1 MRCAPGSMRVGKRCE
16 RFGAAAS
23 VGSSRHKDGRDLGPG
38 SKTVQNPSPA
48 WQRRRMRN
56 RMQGD
61 GQTAALEISC
71 SQLFEPR
78 SRESRVALSLFM
90 IMNRLLLTVTR
101 RAPTRCRVAAVCPR
115 LPSLSSLVLPHRT
128 HGNGHHRG
136 LSASALPSQP
146 SDEHPEFERG
156 MSLMDSGK
164 VGEAIDAFAAAAA
177 HGSAGGNY
185 FLALAYDN
193 LLGENAAGEPWVEPD
208 AQAAFRCYQRATEA
222 GHAEAAMNLALCYRN
237 GDGVEKHIGKTIEV
251 LEVSAALGSDRAQ
264 YNLGVA
270 LDPLLPPWGT
280 PGATSPDKAM
290 VRKDPVR
297 AAAFY
302 RQAADQGHAKAKVNL
317 GIFLY
322 TATVPGSKPDKAGA
336 EALWKEAHE
345 DGVPEAEMCLR
356 NMT

>member
-1 MRCAPGSMRVGKRCE
+1 
-16 RFGAAAS
+16 
-23 VGSSRHKDGRDLGPG
+23 
-38 SKTVQNPSPA
+38 
-48 WQRRRMRN
+48 
-56 RMQGD
+56 
-61 GQTAALEISC
+61 
-71 SQLFEPR
+71 
-78 SRESRVALSLFM
+78 M

>member
-1 MRCAPGSMRVGKRCE
+1 MDKPQRW
-16 RFGAAAS
+16 RFPVHSFSNHDLANLAS
-23 VGSSRHKDGRDLGPG
+23 RD
-38 SKTVQNPSPA
+38 
-48 WQRRRMRN
+48 
-56 RMQGD
+56 
-61 GQTAALEISC
+61 
-71 SQLFEPR
+71 
-78 SRESRVALSLFM
+78 ALSLFM
-90 IMNRLLLTVTR
+90 IMHRLLLTVTR

>member
-1 MRCAPGSMRVGKRCE
+1 MYPVEGAQRHLRARARARHVFLFTAFLGSDLAILALARSTKLITREDMSLLRVG
-16 RFGAAAS
+16 FLS
-23 VGSSRHKDGRDLGPG
+23 V
-38 SKTVQNPSPA
+38 
-48 WQRRRMRN
+48 M
-56 RMQGD
+56 
-61 GQTAALEISC
+61 
-71 SQLFEPR
+71 
-78 SRESRVALSLFM
+78 
-90 IMNRLLLTVTR
+90 R
-101 RAPTRCRVAAVCPR
+101 RAPTRYTVAAVCPR

-128 HGNGHHRG
+128 HGSGHHRG
-136 LSASALPSQP
+136 LSASASPSHP

-237 GDGVEKHIGKTIEV
+237 GDGVEKHIGKAIEV
-251 LEVSAALGSDRAQ
+251 LELSAALGSDRAQ

-280 PGATSPDKAM
+280 PGATLPDKAM